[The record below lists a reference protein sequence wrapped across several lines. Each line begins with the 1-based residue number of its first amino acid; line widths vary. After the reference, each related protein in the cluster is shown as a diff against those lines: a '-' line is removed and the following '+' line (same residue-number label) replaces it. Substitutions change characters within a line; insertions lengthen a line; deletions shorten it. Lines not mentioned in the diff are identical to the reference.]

1 MDITSKEINYV
12 QELKSEWDTL
22 VVKGLN
28 GSTIEDITRKTD
40 DNIIRGPLSTSDD
53 IGSKTKILQRGTI
66 PHLEGRSWHITAVI
80 YGPDVNYA
88 NEQALIDLEGGA
100 SALRLQSGEKTLN
113 IKSNNELSRLLN
125 GIHTEYVPIVLTPN
139 SSLDNIDL
147 FTSYILP
154 GPEFVFI
161 IDEHHNNEAVKAL
174 LDEFQSKYPQE
185 DLCLTTTGIAISRY
199 KALKEF

>member
-1 MDITSKEINYV
+1 MIRTLQCLPLEDYV
-12 QELKSEWDTL
+12 DLGKS
-22 VVKGLN
+22 
-28 GSTIEDITRKTD
+28 
-40 DNIIRGPLSTSDD
+40 
-53 IGSKTKILQRGTI
+53 
-66 PHLEGRSWHITAVI
+66 
-80 YGPDVNYA
+80 
-88 NEQALIDLEGGA
+88 
-100 SALRLQSGEKTLN
+100 N
-113 IKSNNELSRLLN
+113 IK
-125 GIHTEYVPIVLTPN
+125 
-139 SSLDNIDL
+139 LDNIDL